1 MRPASRNLL
10 VTAGILAAGLAAYLL
25 LSQPGES
32 DNNRILAQIEAIRVA
47 AATKS
52 TAGVM
57 REISETYHDR
67 LVSNPDQLSFLLS
80 RRVLH
85 GPEVVDINIDA
96 TSVTITG
103 DTATSVSHVRA
114 THGTAVVFDS
124 SITAQ
129 WRREPTHRLLV
140 IPDHTWRVTS
150 AEYPTSPDMDL

>member
-10 VTAGILAAGLAAYLL
+10 AAAGILGAGLVAYLL

-32 DNNRILAQIEAIRVA
+32 DNNRILGQIEAIRAAVA
-47 AATKS
+47 VKS

-57 REISETYHDR
+57 REVSETYHDR
-67 LVSNPDQLSFLLS
+67 FVSNPDQLKFLLS
-80 RRVLH
+80 RHILR
-85 GPEVVDINIDA
+85 GPEAVDISIDA
-96 TSVTITG
+96 TSVAITG
-103 DTATSVSHVRA
+103 ETATSVSHVRA